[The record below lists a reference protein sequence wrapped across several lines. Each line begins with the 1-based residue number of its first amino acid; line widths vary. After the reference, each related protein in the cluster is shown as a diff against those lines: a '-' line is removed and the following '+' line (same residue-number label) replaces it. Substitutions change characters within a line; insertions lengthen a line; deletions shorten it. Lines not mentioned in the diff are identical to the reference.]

1 MKHLLLLIVLTG
13 LAISLSS
20 ISLFTPE
27 NYAFAIEFSNYTS
40 EKYGIQFEYP
50 EWKINEKSRFD
61 SAPDMMIADFS
72 SSRSFNLGFPI
83 SSGGSL
89 ANVLDILGFE
99 KVIQLALHIATK
111 GFEEAYEAK
120 IIEEPSMMS
129 IDGKETVTFLVTSE
143 DKYEPYAV
151 KYARQFWITNV
162 NDKLYAFKFIAPTTI
177 FDDPENIEI
186 RDHFI
191 KSIKFLGDSELEVE
205 PQQKLRFD

>member
-1 MKHLLLLIVLTG
+1 MNTIQQVFVSSGFTIFLT
-13 LAISLSS
+13 LTFLLSS
-20 ISLFTPE
+20 D
-27 NYAFAIEFSNYTS
+27 NAVFAIEFSNYTS

-50 EWKINEKSRFD
+50 TDWKINEKSRFD
-61 SAPDMMIADFS
+61 SGPDMMIADFS

-99 KVIQLALHIATK
+99 KVIELALHIATK

-120 IIEEPSMMS
+120 IIEEPSMIS

-143 DKYEPYAV
+143 DKYEHYAV

-177 FDDPENIEI
+177 FDDPENTEI

-191 KSIKFLGDSELEVE
+191 YSIKFLV
-205 PQQKLRFD
+205 R